1 MYFVFVYFCC
11 VYCYFCWNY
20 KKLVLSAVFHSD
32 YLLTGGAVEPSGE
45 LSLLHRDES
54 VRLDSQHGAHHEG
67 PGPA

>member
-1 MYFVFVYFCC
+1 VYI
-11 VYCYFCWNY
+11 VISVGTI
-20 KKLVLSAVFHSD
+20 KSLSVLSAVFHND
-32 YLLTGGAVEPSGE
+32 YLLIGGAVEPSGE